1 MHRYPR
7 EFENVYG
14 PPVQAGNTPRG
25 DSLRPGDQV
34 WYGGKSAVLVAYHGT
49 TAARIRFTETGV
61 ESAVRVSKLGRS
73 RRESLDLAL
82 VSGR

>member
-1 MHRYPR
+1 MYRARVHT
-7 EFENVYG
+7 ESS
-14 PPVQAGNTPRG
+14 RG
-25 DSLRPGDQV
+25 GGELRPGDTV

-49 TAARIRFTETGV
+49 TAARIRFTETGI